1 VKSWFAA
8 AMLGVLCT
16 GSAYVLFFR
25 LISRVGAARASTST
39 YLVPLFGVGWGWLL
53 LGEVPTAT
61 MLVAGALILGS
72 VILSQREAAPV
83 TPPRAADS
91 A

>member
-1 VKSWFAA
+1 
-8 AMLGVLCT
+8 
-16 GSAYVLFFR
+16 VLFFR